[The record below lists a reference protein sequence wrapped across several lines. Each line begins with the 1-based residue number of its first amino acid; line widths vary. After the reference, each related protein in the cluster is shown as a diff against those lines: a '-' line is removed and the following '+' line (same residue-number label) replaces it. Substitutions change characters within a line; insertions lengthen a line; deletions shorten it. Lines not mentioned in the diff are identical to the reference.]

1 MSLELCAWTFG
12 CWTFTATVRP
22 SCSTALWT
30 WAREAA
36 PRGVSSKLR
45 NKSWICQEGKEK
57 GVTER
62 KVA

>member
-57 GVTER
+57 RVTER